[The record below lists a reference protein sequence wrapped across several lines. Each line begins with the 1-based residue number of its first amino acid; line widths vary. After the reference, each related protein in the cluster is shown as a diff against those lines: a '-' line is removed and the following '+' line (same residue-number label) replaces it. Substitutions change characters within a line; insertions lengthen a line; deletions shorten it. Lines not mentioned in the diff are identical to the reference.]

1 MCRFNPPSAS
11 RYSKLSNAELNLV
24 IAEIEKIDT
33 SVVVFDPCSNWAQG
47 GPIIERE
54 KIELHFDVDEEYW
67 EADTLETKDY
77 ELWTMVYADT
87 PLVAAMRCYAEYVAR
102 GHAA

>member
-33 SVVVFDPCSNWAQG
+33 SVVVFEPCSNWAQG

-54 KIELHFDVDEEYW
+54 KITVGFDVDFEHW
-67 EADTLETKDY
+67 EADMY
-77 ELWTMVYADT
+77 EDDLYDRWIMIYGDT
-87 PLVAAMRCYAEYVAR
+87 ALVAAMRCYAEFKAVNSQ
-102 GHAA
+102 